1 MSKKLPTL
9 GAALTSKNL
18 DEHLDWLFAE
28 QRDLE
33 LDDFVTTSVLD
44 GANLTQHVQTIKSK
58 LAGYT
63 GRMGIHGPHWNI
75 DVAAFDPKCRKFVQ
89 DRYAQA
95 LDICAELGAT
105 HMVVHSPLKF
115 LGETSSFSNPQ
126 IGDWNDKRSLFEVI
140 HETLAPV
147 VRRAEEI
154 GCILVIE
161 NIYDR
166 SPEMLT
172 RLVRSFDSNCV
183 RQSLDVGHAYIGFV
197 RGAPPPDYYV
207 REAGDILAH
216 VHLSDTD
223 GYADRH
229 WIPGAGNVNWNELFA
244 AIGELSQQPR
254 LLLELYSQAGIPNA
268 FKWLTTAGL
277 VR

>member
-1 MSKKLPTL
+1 MSKSLPVL
-9 GAALTSKNL
+9 GAAMTSKNL
-18 DEHLDWLFAE
+18 DEHLDWLLAE

-44 GANLTQHVQTIKSK
+44 GDNLGQHVKEVKSK
-58 LAGYT
+58 LAGHT
-63 GRMGIHGPHWNI
+63 GRMGIHGPHWNL
-75 DVAAFDPKCRKFVQ
+75 DAAAFDPKFRKFVQ
-89 DRYAQA
+89 DRYTQA
-95 LDICAELGAT
+95 LDVCAELGAT
-105 HMVVHSPLKF
+105 HMVVHSPLRF

-147 VRRAEEI
+147 VSRAEAI
-154 GCILVIE
+154 GCTLVIE

-172 RLVRSFDSNCV
+172 RLVRSFDSNSV
-183 RQSLDVGHAYIGFV
+183 RQSLDVGHAYIAFAH
-197 RGAPPPDYYV
+197 GAPPPDYFV
-207 REAGDILAH
+207 REAGDLLAH
-216 VHLSDTD
+216 LHLSDTD

-229 WIPGAGNVNWNELFA
+229 WIPGAGNVNWDELFA
-244 AIGELSQQPR
+244 AIGELSQPPR
-254 LLLELYSQAGIPNA
+254 LLLELYSQAGIPQA
-268 FKWLTTAGL
+268 FHWLKTADL